1 MKKHFTLIELLVV
14 IAIIAILAAILMP
27 ALSQARER
35 GKQSTCISN
44 MKTMGLALDQYATDY
59 TTYPWPAVYKN
70 WNLPKETDAKYNNMW
85 SLLTGYSA
93 GGKKYTNSYLEPFGK
108 GRAKS
113 GNRIALECPS
123 HSGQN
128 NGITTGPTL
137 VCPYMFIASSD
148 WQVSGGS
155 YGVTG
160 ATGDSY
166 KFDRRFS
173 TAPQMV
179 KAPGLKVAMIERSLD
194 NFSLSDPSYILQD
207 RRYLY
212 GGTSTDKVGP
222 VHNGKASGLHY
233 DGHVSMLDMET
244 EFYCSDDNR
253 GNAIFKRYFNN
264 RALY

>member
-35 GKQSTCISN
+35 AKSSTCINN
-44 MKTMGLALDQYATDY
+44 MKTFGLALASYADDY
-59 TTYPWPAVYKN
+59 TTYPWPAVPKN
-70 WNLPKETDAKYNNMW
+70 WNLPGETGAKYNNLW
-85 SLLTGYSA
+85 SLLNGCRA
-93 GGKKYTNSYLEPFGK
+93 NGNKYGNSYIAPHGK
-108 GRAKS
+108 GKYKT
-113 GNRIALECPS
+113 GNRCSLDCPS
-123 HSGQN
+123 HDGQN
-128 NGITTGPTL
+128 NGVANASL
-137 VCPYMFIASSD
+137 VSHYMFIASSD

-160 ATGDSY
+160 QVTYGT
-166 KFDRRFS
+166 KFS
-173 TAPQMV
+173 TTPGQV
-179 KAPGLKVAMIERSLD
+179 KAPGLKIAMVERSLD
-194 NFSLSDPSYILQD
+194 NFTLADPSYIIQD

-212 GGTSTDKVGP
+212 GGSGVDKTGP
-222 VHNGKASGLHY
+222 VHNGKASGVHY

-253 GNAIFKRYFNN
+253 GTAIFKRYFNN